1 MKIFLINKKFNTD
14 IKFKI
19 LINEIASSRTELYS
33 SWFPNMKEKEFIKLA
48 MLQGSE
54 YTSMGDIFKKKF
66 KNPVVLGLD
75 HPKMA
80 DFYSLNVEIPVVYGR
95 PKYV

>member
-1 MKIFLINKKFNTD
+1 MKIIKKIEDKYNKD

-19 LINEIASSRTELYS
+19 LLNEITASRTELYS
-33 SWFPNMKEKEFIKLA
+33 FSFHVIEMDYVDLV
-48 MLQGSE
+48 MQQGAE

-66 KNPVVLGLD
+66 KNPLVLGLD

-80 DFYSLNVEIPVVYGR
+80 DFYSLNIDIPVIYGK

>member
-1 MKIFLINKKFNTD
+1 
-14 IKFKI
+14 
-19 LINEIASSRTELYS
+19 
-33 SWFPNMKEKEFIKLA
+33 MKEKILKLV

-54 YTSMGDIFKKKF
+54 LAGDIFKKKF

-80 DFYSLNVEIPVVYGR
+80 DFYSLNVDIPVVYGR